1 MSERPVPAADQST
14 ARTQADTALQAA
26 WMRFLDFDR
35 ASIRQKNQQYRIR
48 IPIIVLMFL
57 ASVLA
62 VASTYRDKVELIG
75 DLHGVL
81 RAALILI
88 PLAAAGLLAYAYQFS
103 PSLSWITYRLGA
115 EEIRQQIYLYRM
127 QAGPYASKDLEGQ
140 QRLLL
145 DQVQEASNHVQEIG
159 APVPYLRLTFTTE
172 PVKAPTDREEDD
184 GYSLLSGDDYVRLRV
199 IPQTEWYLRSLSDNY
214 TKLRRWRIAILVVA
228 GASSAL
234 AALGGEP
241 WVAVT
246 TALGMAFAQYIDL
259 KMYGHTYANYHHTA
273 GRLIDEVSEWQILPP
288 AKRVDPN
295 VLGPFVDR
303 VERIFEDERNN
314 WMRQA
319 VQAQTANEQAIMK
332 QLGREPFQLSALTFS
347 TLPQSTDHAA
357 PPGSP
362 GGATREVMPDDAE
375 SQPPTPPAP

>member
-1 MSERPVPAADQST
+1 MSERIVPADQTT

-35 ASIRQKNQQYRIR
+35 ASIRQKNAQYRIR
-48 IPIIVLMFL
+48 IPIIALMFL

-62 VASTYRDKVELIG
+62 VAITYADSVDLID

-81 RAALILI
+81 RAALII
-88 PLAAAGLLAYAYQFS
+88 VPLAAAGLLAYAYQFS
-103 PSLSWITYRLGA
+103 PSLAWITYRLGA

-127 QAGPYASKDLEGQ
+127 QAGKYASRDLESQ

-145 DQVQEASNHVQEIG
+145 DQAQEASAKVHEIG
-159 APVPYLRLTFTTE
+159 APVPFLQLTFTTE
-172 PVKAPTDREEDD
+172 PVKPPTDRPEDD
-184 GYSLLSGDDYVRLRV
+184 GYSALRGDDYVRLRV
-199 IPQTEWYLRSLSDNY
+199 IPQTEWYLRKLNENY

-241 WVAVT
+241 LVAIS
-246 TALGMAFAQYIDL
+246 TALGLAFTQYVDL

-288 AKRVDPN
+288 DRRNDAS
-295 VLGPFVDR
+295 VLSPLVER
-303 VERIFEDERNN
+303 IERIFEDERNN

-332 QLGREPFQLSALTFS
+332 QLGREPFQFTALTFG
-347 TLPQSTDHAA
+347 TLPQSADHAA
-357 PPGSP
+357 AP
-362 GGATREVMPDDAE
+362 AADAE
-375 SQPPTPPAP
+375 SIPGAERAAQPGDTPPPSTP

>member
-1 MSERPVPAADQST
+1 MSERIVPADQTT

-35 ASIRQKNQQYRIR
+35 ASIRQKRQQYRIR

-62 VASTYRDKVELIG
+62 VLITYRDSVGIVD
-75 DLHGVL
+75 DLHAVL
-81 RAALILI
+81 RATLIVV

-127 QAGPYASKDLEGQ
+127 QAGPYASQDLEGQ

-145 DQVQEASNHVQEIG
+145 DQVQEASGHVHEIG
-159 APVPYLRLTFTTE
+159 APVPYLQLNFTTE
-172 PVKAPTDREEDD
+172 PVKAPTDSPQDD
-184 GYSLLSGDDYVRLRV
+184 GYSALSGDDYVRLRV
-199 IPQTEWYLRSLSDNY
+199 IPQTEWYLRALSDNY

-246 TALGMAFAQYIDL
+246 TALGMAFSQYIDL

-273 GRLIDEVSEWQILPP
+273 GRLIDEVSEWQILPGTKRQDP
-288 AKRVDPN
+288 A
-295 VLGPFVDR
+295 VLSPFVDR

-319 VQAQTANEQAIMK
+319 VQAQTANEQALMK
-332 QLGREPFQLSALTFS
+332 QLGREPFQLSALTFA
-347 TLPQSTDHAA
+347 TLPQSADHAPA
-357 PPGSP
+357 QPGVEGSR
-362 GGATREVMPDDAE
+362 GEVMPDDAHE
-375 SQPPTPPAP
+375 TPPPAVP

>member
-1 MSERPVPAADQST
+1 MSERIVPADQAT

-35 ASIRQKNQQYRIR
+35 ASIRQKRQQYRIR
-48 IPIIVLMFL
+48 VPIILLMFL

-62 VASTYRDKVELIG
+62 VAITYSDTVKVID

-81 RAALILI
+81 RGALILV

-127 QAGPYASKDLEGQ
+127 QAGPYTSKDLEGQ

-145 DQVQEASNHVQEIG
+145 DQVQDASAHVHEIG
-159 APVPYLRLTFTTE
+159 APVPYLQLNFTTE
-172 PVKAPTDREEDD
+172 PVKAPTDSPEDD
-184 GYSLLSGDDYVRLRV
+184 GYSALSGDNYVRLRV
-199 IPQTEWYLRSLSDNY
+199 IPQTEWYLRALRDNY

-246 TALGMAFAQYIDL
+246 TALGMAFSQYIDL
-259 KMYGHTYANYHHTA
+259 RMYGHTYANYHHTA
-273 GRLIDEVSEWQILPP
+273 GRLIDEVSEWQILPG
-288 AKRVDPN
+288 AKRQDVA
-295 VLGPFVDR
+295 VLSPFVDR
-303 VERIFEDERNN
+303 IERIFEDERNN

-332 QLGREPFQLSALTFS
+332 QLGREPFQIGALTFA
-347 TLPQSTDHAA
+347 TLPQSTDH
-357 PPGSP
+357 PPAGSEH
-362 GGATREVMPDDAE
+362 EVMPDDAHGTP
-375 SQPPTPPAP
+375 PPTVP

>member
-1 MSERPVPAADQST
+1 MSERIVPADQTT

-35 ASIRQKNQQYRIR
+35 ASIRQKNAQYRIR
-48 IPIIVLMFL
+48 IPIIALMFL

-62 VASTYRDKVELIG
+62 VAITYADSVDLID

-81 RAALILI
+81 RAALII
-88 PLAAAGLLAYAYQFS
+88 VPLAAAGLLAYAYQFS
-103 PSLSWITYRLGA
+103 PSLAWITYRLGA

-127 QAGPYASKDLEGQ
+127 QAGKYASRDLEGQ

-145 DQVQEASNHVQEIG
+145 DQVQEASAHVHEIG
-159 APVPYLRLTFTTE
+159 APVPFLQLTFTTE
-172 PVKAPTDREEDD
+172 PVKPPTDRPEDD
-184 GYSLLSGDDYVRLRV
+184 GYSALRGDDYVRLRV
-199 IPQTEWYLRSLSDNY
+199 IPQTEWYLRKLNENY

-241 WVAVT
+241 LVAIS
-246 TALGMAFAQYIDL
+246 TALGLAFTQYVDL

-288 AKRVDPN
+288 DRRNDAS
-295 VLGPFVDR
+295 VLSPFVER

-332 QLGREPFQLSALTFS
+332 QLGREPFQFTALTFG
-347 TLPQSTDHAA
+347 TLPQSADHAA
-357 PPGSP
+357 TPAEDGEGVPGAERAAQPGDTSPPS
-362 GGATREVMPDDAE
+362 
-375 SQPPTPPAP
+375 TP